1 MKLYKLAMVTSPTGK
16 GVIAME
22 GQTESGEW
30 SEAMFEL
37 SDSMQWTKLRQTLQ
51 HDHLYPLAIPIPDK
65 FVSEQ
70 IQVKN
75 KHKRR
80 KL

>member
-1 MKLYKLAMVTSPTGK
+1 MVTSPTGK
-16 GVIAME
+16 GVIVM
-22 GQTESGEW
+22 GGVTENWKKSK
-30 SEAMFEL
+30 AMFEL

>member
-1 MKLYKLAMVTSPTGK
+1 
-16 GVIAME
+16 
-22 GQTESGEW
+22 
-30 SEAMFEL
+30 MFEL

-70 IQVKN
+70 IQEKN
-75 KHKRR
+75 KPKRR